1 MLELFVPS
9 HGGSYK
15 IFQMREM
22 YMLRKDFS
30 IFVTTAHAPSD
41 YFRRLSFSKICNN
54 RIHFGV
60 NLHTK
65 STKVRTLP
73 AVR

>member
-1 MLELFVPS
+1 ML
-9 HGGSYK
+9 
-15 IFQMREM
+15 EM
-22 YMLRKDFS
+22 YMLGKDFS
-30 IFVTTAHAPSD
+30 ILVTTAHAPS
-41 YFRRLSFSKICNN
+41 YYCHRASFSKICNN
-54 RIHFGV
+54 RIHFGA